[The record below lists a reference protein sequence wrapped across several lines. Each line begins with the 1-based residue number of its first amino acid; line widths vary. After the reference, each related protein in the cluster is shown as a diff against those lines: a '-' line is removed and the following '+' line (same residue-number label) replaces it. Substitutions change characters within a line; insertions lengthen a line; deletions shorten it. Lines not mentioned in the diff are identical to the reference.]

1 MQLLAVGDVPVLNL
15 RHAMELAEA
24 CDGCLDPLVAKITS
38 WCTKGHIWKRS
49 FLLSIDIFGVN
60 VKFWCED

>member
-24 CDGCLDPLVAKITS
+24 CDGCLDPYSGKDHIVVY
-38 WCTKGHIWKRS
+38 KGAYLEKVFPFKHRH
-49 FLLSIDIFGVN
+49 
-60 VKFWCED
+60 FWCQCQILV